1 MNISELDRILKYAG
15 VSVQLNEARI
25 PGVEYVESKTKG
37 VISKVTAKMSS
48 YMGGS
53 WTRLNTRY
61 MKLEFQLKRLDEAK
75 KKLNL
80 DITDKIQSE
89 TFDPEDEIL
98 TRVVETNDAVFTLSK
113 RTMRQKADKV
123 DRKAIID
130 NLPEELKE
138 RVDFLT
144 GDMLPELTKAIE
156 LIVEKYTTTFEPEEV
171 KPALRPRRKTKFK
184 QFGESNNEELTESF
198 FSDRFKQLFSKFFT
212 QYDKKLEYIK
222 NI

>member
-1 MNISELDRILKYAG
+1 MIINDLDKLLYTSGITN
-15 VSVQLNEARI
+15 QLNEARI
-25 PGVEYVESKTKG
+25 PDVEYVESKTKG
-37 VISKVTAKMSS
+37 VISKVIAKMVS

-80 DITDKIQSE
+80 EITDKIQSD
-89 TFDPEDEIL
+89 TFDPEDELL

-123 DRKAIID
+123 DRKAII
-130 NLPEELKE
+130 EEMPKE
-138 RVDFLT
+138 LQERLDFLT
-144 GDMLPELTKAIE
+144 DDMLPELTKAIE
-156 LIVEKYTTTFEPEEV
+156 LVVEKHTTRFEPEEV
-171 KPALRPRRKTKFK
+171 KPSLRPRRKTKFK
-184 QFGESNNEELTESF
+184 QFGESLNEGV
-198 FSDRFKQLFSKFFT
+198 SDRFKQLFQKFFT